1 LRRRHA
7 KNSEKTG
14 KSLTHQFLHWLFH
27 GLGPE
32 IRDLAQAHHSW
43 GFPIAFVVA
52 FSESFVGVSFIV
64 PGTFIL
70 FSLGILISAS
80 HIGFWPIWCGAVMG
94 AVLGDWISYW
104 LGFHYRGAI
113 LHVWPFNRFE
123 GQIRKGT
130 AFFHRWGVWAIFIG
144 RFLGPFRATVPLV
157 AGVSEVE
164 FWPFQ
169 SANVSSAMVWAFAL
183 LILPM
188 GLLRHW
194 FPGLLEWFS

>member
-1 LRRRHA
+1 MI
-7 KNSEKTG
+7 
-14 KSLTHQFLHWLFH
+14 HQFLDWLFH
-27 GLGPE
+27 GLGPQ

-43 GFPIAFVVA
+43 GFAIAFLVA

-80 HIGFWPIWCGAVMG
+80 HIGFFPIWLGAVLG

-113 LHVWPFNRFE
+113 LHIWPFSRFE
-123 GQIRKGT
+123 RQIHIGT
-130 AFFHRWGVWAIFIG
+130 VFFHRWGVWAIFIG

-169 SANVSSAMVWAFAL
+169 IANISSAILWAFAL

-188 GLLRHW
+188 DVLHHW
-194 FPGLLEWFS
+194 FPGLLAWFS

>member
-1 LRRRHA
+1 MA
-7 KNSEKTG
+7 
-14 KSLTHQFLHWLFH
+14 HQFFHWLFH
-27 GLGPE
+27 GVGPA

-70 FSLGILISAS
+70 FSLGILISAT
-80 HIGFWPIWCGAVMG
+80 HIGFWPIWAGAVLG

-104 LGFHYRGAI
+104 LGLHYRGAI
-113 LHVWPFNRFE
+113 LHVWPFSRFE
-123 GQIRKGT
+123 NQIRKGT
-130 AFFHRWGVWAIFIG
+130 AFFQKWGVWAIFIG

-157 AGVSEVE
+157 AGVSQVE

-169 SANVSSAMVWAFAL
+169 SANISSAIVWAFVL

-188 GLLRHW
+188 GLLHHW
-194 FPGLLEWFS
+194 FPGLLAWLS